1 MPRMPQ
7 GPPPTTTY
15 PVLPPASS
23 RLPAAVAVRP
33 SCRVVTNL
41 LLMVQ
46 GRLMKAIGPRS
57 LARPTRLMRGR
68 NSEAGGHCF
77 QSSVESGRRD
87 LNPGPSGPKPDAL
100 PDCATPRGGCGEAA
114 RATHDRQD
122 TQRVDPLV
130 AEGPLGGALRANPP
144 TDAPTTPAQ
153 APPRDSRTGRGARR
167 RGPR

>member
-23 RLPAAVAVRP
+23 RLPASVAVRP

-46 GRLMKAIGPRS
+46 GRLMKAIGMVKGRLMKAIGPRS

-100 PDCATPRGGCGEAA
+100 PDCATPRQCDHLG
-114 RATHDRQD
+114 QD
-122 TQRVDPLV
+122 SRLIGLLV
-130 AEGPLGGALRANPP
+130 ALL
-144 TDAPTTPAQ
+144 
-153 APPRDSRTGRGARR
+153 
-167 RGPR
+167 